1 VIPRERQPAW
11 WCRSCGSAA
20 LVAGGYCRACY
31 DRRRRSAQC
40 FGGHRDAVL
49 ARDGCCQTC
58 LAEAR
63 LVAQALIVHHRRP
76 GVNRPAVHITLC
88 RRCHQRIHRRQQ
100 LPGFYSDLFFRL
112 WREVHPGAPAQLRLP
127 LAA

>member
-1 VIPRERQPAW
+1 MPREKQPAW
-11 WCRSCGSAA
+11 WCRLCGSAA
-20 LVAGGYCRACY
+20 LVARGYCRACY
-31 DRRRRSAQC
+31 DRCRHSDTC
-40 FGGHRDAVL
+40 FAGHRDAVL
-49 ARDGCCQTC
+49 TRDGCCQTC

-63 LVAQALIVHHRRP
+63 VVAQALIVHHRRP
-76 GVNRPAVHITLC
+76 GVNRPGVHITLC

-112 WREVHPGAPAQLRLP
+112 WREVHPGTPAQLRLP